1 MAPEESPDPEELLAE
16 ARKRQSECLGTLL
29 ELYRNYL
36 LLLAR
41 TQIDLH
47 LRGRVDASDLVQE
60 TFLDACRDFS
70 RFRGSSE
77 RELLAWLRQILVCNV
92 ARAVQTQ
99 LVAKKRDA
107 RRDVSLDCLRDLE
120 QSAARFEA
128 VLISPQSTPS
138 NQALRRERV
147 ALIADHLARLPA
159 DHREVI
165 VLRNLEGL
173 PFAEVA
179 KRMGRSSGAVRVLW
193 VRALDQFRRLLDEEE
208 LR

>member
-1 MAPEESPDPEELLAE
+1 VEEHPNPEQLLAE

-36 LLLAR
+36 HLLAR

-47 LRGRVDASDLVQE
+47 LQGRVDASDLVQE

-70 RFRGSSE
+70 QFRGSSE
-77 RELLAWLRQILVCNV
+77 QELLAWLRQILVCNL
-92 ARAVQTQ
+92 AGAVQKQ
-99 LVAKKRDA
+99 IVAQKRDA
-107 RRDVSLDCLRDLE
+107 RREVSLDYLRDLE

-128 VLISPQSTPS
+128 VLASPQSTPS
-138 NQALRRERV
+138 NQAVRRERV
-147 ALIADHLARLPA
+147 TLIADHLSRLPA
-159 DHREVI
+159 HYREVI

-193 VRALDQFRRLLDEEE
+193 VRALDQFRQLVDEEA
-208 LR
+208 LQ